1 MSMPDFNNSEKLTT
15 IRGSVPSSLNNIK
28 GDAFAVRNDYALEV
42 DLEVEP
48 AMYQISD
55 THYVKSAL
63 LDEKAPKYELPPLI
77 KKNVTKISSKIKRI
91 TPIKE
96 YKWQK

>member
-28 GDAFAVRNDYALEV
+28 GDAFAVRNDYALGV

-77 KKNVTKISSKIKRI
+77 KKM
-91 TPIKE
+91 
-96 YKWQK
+96 WQKYHQKLKELHQ